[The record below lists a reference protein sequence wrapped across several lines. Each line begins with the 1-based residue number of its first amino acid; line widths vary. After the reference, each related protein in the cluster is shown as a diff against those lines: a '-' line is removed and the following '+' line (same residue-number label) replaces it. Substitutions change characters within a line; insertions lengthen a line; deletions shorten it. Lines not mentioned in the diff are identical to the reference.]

1 MAAQEG
7 PVELSDELLH
17 EITKKMLRMTN
28 RDTDHHMP
36 SYEGIAMVLRAMHA
50 MPELK
55 VSWVDPYGPQAL
67 LLQAPK

>member
-1 MAAQEG
+1 MATQEIR
-7 PVELSDELLH
+7 VELSDELLH
-17 EITKKMLRMTN
+17 EITKKMLVMTD

-36 SYEGIAMVLRAMHA
+36 SHEGIEMALRAMHA

-67 LLQAPK
+67 LLHAPK